1 MPEFLKYRQFGA
13 YHWDNFEQG
22 GIYKDH
28 VLKVIDWI
36 KEKKVLDIGCGD
48 GLITSKIGAKGIDT
62 DEEGI
67 RLAQEKGVSCE
78 VLSAYDVKGKYDAVF
93 LGDTLEH
100 LEYPDQ
106 AIEAIGKIT
115 DTLYIVVPTE
125 SDADDFTK
133 WNHTQLRVF
142 MMNHGWNEESTETT
156 NFRIYGKY
164 TKIDDS
170 VHILRPKRK
179 VARNTKRKAPANKG
193 DNSGRPR
200 KRATRKVK
208 RN

>member
-1 MPEFLKYRQFGA
+1 MPEFTKYREDGD
-13 YHWDNFEQG
+13 YHWREFESPCV
-22 GIYKDH
+22 YRDH

-48 GLITSKIGAKGIDT
+48 GLIASKIGAKGIDT

-67 RLAQEKGVSCE
+67 RLAQKHGVPSE
-78 VLSAYDVKGKYDAVF
+78 VMSAYDVKGKYDAVF

-100 LEYPDQ
+100 LEYPDK

-115 DTLYIVVPTE
+115 NTVYIVVPTE
-125 SDADDFTK
+125 SDADDCTE
-133 WNHTQLRVF
+133 WNHNTLRVF

-164 TKIDDS
+164 TNAP
-170 VHILRPKRK
+170 VQLLRPKRK
-179 VARNTKRKAPANKG
+179 TARNPKRKAPANKSS
-193 DNSGRPR
+193 DSGRPR
-200 KRATRKVK
+200 KRATKTK
-208 RN
+208 RS

>member
-1 MPEFLKYRQFGA
+1 MFNKYREQSD
-13 YHWDNFEQG
+13 YHWREFESPSV
-22 GIYKDH
+22 YRDH

-67 RLAQEKGVSCE
+67 RLAQTHDVPCE
-78 VLSAYDVKGKYDAVF
+78 VMSAYDVKGNYDAVF

-100 LEYPDQ
+100 LEYPDK

-115 DTLYIVVPTE
+115 NTVYIVVPTE
-125 SDADDFTK
+125 SDAEDYR
-133 WNHTQLRVF
+133 Q
-142 MMNHGWNEESTETT
+142 WNENSLRSFMQERGWTEESNEVK

-164 TKIDDS
+164 TINGRS
-170 VHILRPKRK
+170 GVHRTALPKKDKVPSIRPSKRKRHTGQKKVRKVVRKRK
-179 VARNTKRKAPANKG
+179 V
-193 DNSGRPR
+193 
-200 KRATRKVK
+200 
-208 RN
+208 

>member
-1 MPEFLKYRQFGA
+1 MPEFLKYREQSD
-13 YHWDNFEQG
+13 YHWREFESPCV
-22 GIYKDH
+22 YRDH

-67 RLAQEKGVSCE
+67 RLAQKHGVPSE
-78 VLSAYDVKGKYDAVF
+78 VMSAYDVKGKYDAVF

-100 LEYPDQ
+100 LEYPDK

-115 DTLYIVVPTE
+115 NTLYVVVPTE
-125 SDADDFTK
+125 SDADDFTQ
-133 WNHTQLRVF
+133 WNHNQLRVF
-142 MMNHGWNEESTETT
+142 MMNHGWNEESTETA

-164 TKIDDS
+164 TKIDQKPAKR
-170 VHILRPKRK
+170 VPKVLQRRSK
-179 VARNTKRKAPANKG
+179 
-193 DNSGRPR
+193 
-200 KRATRKVK
+200 KVK
-208 RN
+208 RKSARRGKKQ

>member
-1 MPEFLKYRQFGA
+1 MPEFLKYRLEGD
-13 YHWDNFEQG
+13 YHWVQFESPCV
-22 GIYKDH
+22 YRDH

-67 RLAQEKGVSCE
+67 RLAQTHGVPSE
-78 VLSAYDVKGKYDAVF
+78 VMSAYDVKGKYDAVF

-106 AIEAIGKIT
+106 AIEAIGRIT
-115 DTLYIVVPTE
+115 NTVYIVVPTE
-125 SDADDFTK
+125 SDVDDCNEY
-133 WNHTQLRVF
+133 NHNTLRVL
-142 MMNHGWNEESTETT
+142 MMNHGWNEESTETV

-170 VHILRPKRK
+170 VQLLRPKRK
-179 VARNTKRKAPANKG
+179 VARNPKRKAPASKS

-200 KRATRKVK
+200 KRATRKAK
-208 RN
+208 RS